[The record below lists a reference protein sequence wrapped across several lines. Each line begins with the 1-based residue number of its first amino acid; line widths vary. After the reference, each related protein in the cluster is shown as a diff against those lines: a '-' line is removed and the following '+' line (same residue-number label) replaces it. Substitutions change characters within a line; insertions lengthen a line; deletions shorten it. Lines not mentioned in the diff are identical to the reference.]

1 MSEDNKKKLESINVH
16 VIFDLERDRLNARNF
31 LKELMEQN
39 WPIQITGVS
48 KRENIA
54 ATQREL
60 VMLETMR
67 QASRALV
74 LISPSTAVSRN
85 VGEEVRMS
93 KSARLRL
100 IGVLINGATAYTH
113 LPEGMHRS
121 QVVGWDWAAVKK
133 MVY

>member
-1 MSEDNKKKLESINVH
+1 MSEDTKKKLEPIKVH

-39 WPIQITGVS
+39 WPLQVTGAS
-48 KRENIA
+48 KRESIA

-60 VMLETMR
+60 VMVETMR
-67 QASRALV
+67 KASRALV
-74 LISPSTAVSRN
+74 LISPSAAVSRN
-85 VGEEVRMS
+85 IGEEVKLS

-100 IGVLINGATAYTH
+100 VGVLINGATAYTH

-121 QVVGWDWAAVKK
+121 QIVGWDWAALKK
-133 MVY
+133 MMF

>member
-1 MSEDNKKKLESINVH
+1 VSEDTKKKLEPIKVH

-39 WPIQITGVS
+39 WPLQVTGAS
-48 KRENIA
+48 KRESIA

-60 VMLETMR
+60 VMVETMR
-67 QASRALV
+67 KASRALV
-74 LISPSTAVSRN
+74 LISPSAAVSRN
-85 VGEEVRMS
+85 IGEEVKLS

-100 IGVLINGATAYTH
+100 VGVLINGATAYTH

-121 QVVGWDWAAVKK
+121 QIVGWDWAALKK
-133 MVY
+133 MMF